1 MRVEKGKK
9 VLVLTFTH
17 GRGPK
22 LLKQSDSALESA
34 LINLCDFMAQAV
46 KGTKTESSVCASA
59 PPRKLVNFPGCPG
72 LELKKKSDPGKVC

>member
-34 LINLCDFMAQAV
+34 LINLWNFMAQGV
-46 KGTKTESSVCASA
+46 KGTKTESSVCQRT
-59 PPRKLVNFPGCPG
+59 P
-72 LELKKKSDPGKVC
+72 